1 MNNVLDKLRQ
11 ANIAR
16 HAVWPGAGAC
26 SMEFCAIELGGEA
39 GEVLDAVKK
48 YIRAR
53 DNVAGN
59 KAGVSMDMLKIAIM
73 EEMGD
78 VMISMDLLARE
89 LDINLSDCVPMKFNK
104 TSIKVGVP
112 CFMDP
117 VTWNTHDTFAVKARA
132 V

>member
-1 MNNVLDKLRQ
+1 MINSFDKLRQ
-11 ANIAR
+11 ANIDR
-16 HAVWPGAGAC
+16 HAVWPGAGNC
-26 SMEFCAIELGGEA
+26 TMEFSAIEFGGEA
-39 GEVLDAVKK
+39 GEVLDATKK

-53 DNVAGN
+53 DGISGN
-59 KAGVSMDMLKIAIM
+59 KATNNLDMLKVAIM

-78 VMISMDLLARE
+78 VLISLDLLARG

-104 TSIKVGVP
+104 TSIKVGVE

-117 VTWNTHDTFAVKARA
+117 VSWDTSGIFAVKGRA